1 MCPDKADRSSAIV
14 IEMLYS
20 TCFWET
26 GTVKVLDLNGNIISR
41 ISTTNWYES
50 KIDRMYIHVG
60 KGGALNR
67 GSKLIKQLIRV
78 FECISQRHIRR
89 RVEVDEMQCRFISAT

>member
-1 MCPDKADRSSAIV
+1 MCSDKADRSSAIV

-26 GTVKVLDLNGNIISR
+26 GTVNVLDLNDNIISK
-41 ISTTNWYES
+41 ISTTSWQES

-60 KGGALNR
+60 KGVALNR
-67 GSKLIKQLIRV
+67 GLKLIEQLIRV
-78 FECISQRHIRR
+78 L
-89 RVEVDEMQCRFISAT
+89 SAYPRDI

>member
-1 MCPDKADRSSAIV
+1 MCSDKADRSSAIV

-26 GTVKVLDLNGNIISR
+26 GTVNVLDLNDNIISK
-41 ISTTNWYES
+41 ISTTSWQES

-60 KGGALNR
+60 NSGYSVLKSQNEVGLTQCHSAL
-67 GSKLIKQLIRV
+67 
-78 FECISQRHIRR
+78 
-89 RVEVDEMQCRFISAT
+89 TT